1 MIIMIHS
8 KNPKNSEV
16 NAYVYIKEELEN
28 LGWIVR
34 NPARSDYGE
43 VYQQNECLS
52 NSYLKKYLKRLMPE
66 AVVKLDEDN
75 YWIIESKRDKK
86 QIDVALKEAREYADK
101 INKGKEIKSLIISG
115 IAGNDI
121 DGFIVINQY
130 LAKGKWQT
138 ILFNNKTKNIL
149 LSKEQTKYILN
160 NETINYQTFPDI
172 PEEKF
177 IDVGIEINEILH
189 SNGIN
194 KNKRAR
200 FLSGLVLALLT
211 NSEIDM
217 REEDTTTLVMNI
229 NNLIEKKLR
238 EVKKQNFFDFI
249 KLEVPPVEENHIK
262 YRTAIKETKK
272 QLDTLDIANAMAS
285 GNDILGKFYETFLKY
300 GNGVKEIG
308 IVLTPRHLTKFV
320 VEVLD
325 VTHNDFVLDPACGTG
340 GFLVSAFDY
349 VRNKSNKTQLDKFKN
364 YNIFGIEQEDEVVAL
379 ALVNMIFRGD
389 GRNNMSSGNCF
400 YKQISKTNTDGIT
413 TGKYTLNKKKIL
425 ENNNPLITK
434 VLMNP
439 PFAIKEK
446 ETEFIDYG
454 LSQME
459 DGGILFAVIPVSVM
473 IKKPYQK
480 WRKNLLKY
488 NTLISVLTFPD
499 DLFYPVGVH
508 TVGIFLKK
516 GVSHNYAK
524 NVYFAKVDEDGFT
537 KRKGVMIFNKNKR
550 NKLEEIKDELKSFI
564 SNQNLSFQSIP
575 EFKITTKIDE
585 NDEELELI
593 PEAYLETD
601 FSTLNKKDFEKE
613 IKEHILFKELNFGD
627 N

>member
-1 MIIMIHS
+1 MSHIN
-8 KNPKNSEV
+8 KPKDSEV
-16 NAYVYIKEELEN
+16 NAYIYIKEELEN

-34 NPARSDYGE
+34 NPARVDYGE
-43 VYQQNECLS
+43 VYQQNECL
-52 NSYLKKYLKRLMPE
+52 NNKYLKKYLKRLMPE

-75 YWIIESKRDKK
+75 FWIIESKRDKK
-86 QIDVALKEAREYADK
+86 EIDVALKEAKEYANK
-101 INKGKEIKSLIISG
+101 INKGNEIKSLIISG
-115 IAGNDI
+115 IAGNDT
-121 DGFIVINQY
+121 DGFTVVNQY
-130 LAKGKWQT
+130 LNNGNWET

-149 LSKEQTKYILN
+149 LSKEQARHILDN
-160 NETINYQTFPDI
+160 KTINYQEFPDI
-172 PEEKF
+172 PEKKF
-177 IDVGIEINEILH
+177 IEVGIEINEILH
-189 SNGIN
+189 NNGIN

-217 REEDTTTLVMNI
+217 REEDTTTLVMSI

-238 EVKKQNFFDFI
+238 DVKKQNFFNFI
-249 KLEVPPVEENHIK
+249 KLEIPPVEENHIK

-300 GNGVKEIG
+300 GNGAKEIG
-308 IVLTPRHLTKFV
+308 IVLTPRHITKFA
-320 VEVLD
+320 VEVLN

-349 VRNKSNKTQLDKFKN
+349 VRNNSNKTQVDNFKTN
-364 YNIFGIEQEDEVVAL
+364 NIFGIEQEDEVVAL

-400 YKQISKTNTDGIT
+400 YKQILKTKEGNTGEFV
-413 TGKYTLNKKKIL
+413 LNKKKTL
-425 ENNNPLITK
+425 ENPKPLITK

-446 ETEFIDYG
+446 ESEFIDYA

-459 DGGILFAVIPVSVM
+459 DGGTLFAIIPVSVM
-473 IKKPYQK
+473 IKKPFQK
-480 WRKNLLKY
+480 WRKDLLKK
-488 NTLISVLTFPD
+488 NTLISVLTFSE

-508 TVGIFLKK
+508 TVGIFIKK
-516 GVSHNYAK
+516 GIAHNFNK
-524 NVYFAKVDEDGFT
+524 NVYFAKVDEDGFV
-537 KRKGVMIFNKNKR
+537 KKKGVMIHNKDKR
-550 NKLEEIKDELKSFI
+550 NKLTEIKEELKAFI
-564 SNQNLSFQSIP
+564 INQNLSFQNIP
-575 EFKITTKIDE
+575 EFKITTQIDE
-585 NDEELELI
+585 NDDELELI

-601 FSTLNKKDFEKE
+601 FNNLTNDDFERE

-627 N
+627 

>member
-1 MIIMIHS
+1 MTHI
-8 KNPKNSEV
+8 KKPKDSEV
-16 NAYVYIKEELEN
+16 NAYVYIKEELDN
-28 LGWIVR
+28 LGWIVK
-34 NPARSDYGE
+34 NPARTDYGE
-43 VYQQNECLS
+43 VYQQNECL
-52 NSYLKKYLKRLMPE
+52 NNKYLKKYLKRLMPE
-66 AVVKLDEDN
+66 AVIKLDEDN
-75 YWIIESKRDKK
+75 FWIIESKRDKK
-86 QIDVALKEAREYADK
+86 EIDKALKEARIYADK
-101 INKGKEIKSLIISG
+101 INKGNEIKSLIISG
-115 IAGNDI
+115 IAGNDT

-130 LAKGKWQT
+130 LNKNKWET

-149 LSKEQTKYILN
+149 LSKEQARYILD
-160 NETINYQTFPDI
+160 NETINYQDFPDI
-172 PEEKF
+172 PEKKF
-177 IDVGIEINEILH
+177 IEVGIEINEILH
-189 SNGIN
+189 TNGIN

-217 REEDTTTLVMNI
+217 REEDTTTLVKGI

-238 EVKKQNFFDFI
+238 DVKKQNFFNFI
-249 KLEVPPVEENHIK
+249 KLEIPPVEENHIN

-300 GNGVKEIG
+300 GNGAKEIG
-308 IVLTPRHLTKFV
+308 IVLTPRHITKFA

-325 VTHNDFVLDPACGTG
+325 INYRDFILDPACGTG

-349 VRNKSNKTQLDKFKN
+349 VRNTSNKNQVDKFKN

-400 YKQISKTNTDGIT
+400 YKQILKTNIDNTV
-413 TGKYTLNKKKIL
+413 TGKFILNKKKIL
-425 ENNNPLITK
+425 ENEKPLITK

-473 IKKPYQK
+473 IKKPFQK
-480 WRKNLLKY
+480 WRQNLLKH

-508 TVGIFLKK
+508 TIGIFIKK
-516 GVSHNYAK
+516 GSSHDFNK
-524 NVYFAKVDEDGFT
+524 NVYFAKVKEDGFT

-550 NKLEEIKDELKSFI
+550 NKLEEIKEELKSFI
-564 SNQNLSFQSIP
+564 NNQNLNFKSVP
-575 EFKITTKIDE
+575 EFKITSKIDK
-585 NDEELELI
+585 DDKELELI
-593 PEAYLETD
+593 PEAYLDTD
-601 FSTLNKKDFEKE
+601 FSSLTKDDFERE
-613 IKEHILFKELNFGD
+613 IKEHVLFKELNFGE
-627 N
+627 

>member
-1 MIIMIHS
+1 MTHI
-8 KNPKNSEV
+8 KKPKDSEV
-16 NAYVYIKEELEN
+16 NAYVYIKEELDN
-28 LGWIVR
+28 LGWIVK
-34 NPARSDYGE
+34 NPARTDYGE
-43 VYQQNECLS
+43 VYQQNECL
-52 NSYLKKYLKRLMPE
+52 NNKYLKKYLKRLMPE
-66 AVVKLDEDN
+66 AVIKLDEDN
-75 YWIIESKRDKK
+75 FWIIESKRDKK
-86 QIDVALKEAREYADK
+86 EIDKALKEARIYADK
-101 INKGKEIKSLIISG
+101 INKGDDIKSLIISG
-115 IAGNDI
+115 IAGNDT

-130 LAKGKWQT
+130 LNKNKWET

-149 LSKEQTKYILN
+149 LSKEQARYILDN
-160 NETINYQTFPDI
+160 KTINYQDFPDI
-172 PEEKF
+172 PEKKF
-177 IDVGIEINEILH
+177 IEVGIEINEILH
-189 SNGIN
+189 TNGIN

-217 REEDTTTLVMNI
+217 REEDTTTLVKGI

-238 EVKKQNFFDFI
+238 DVKKQNFFNFI
-249 KLEVPPVEENHIK
+249 KLEIPPVEENHIK

-300 GNGVKEIG
+300 GNGAKEIG
-308 IVLTPRHLTKFV
+308 IVLTPRHITKFA

-325 VTHNDFVLDPACGTG
+325 VNYRDFILDPACGTG

-349 VRNKSNKTQLDKFKN
+349 VRNTSNKDQIDKFKN

-379 ALVNMIFRGD
+379 ALVNMIFRGE

-400 YKQISKTNTDGIT
+400 YKQILKTNIDNTVT
-413 TGKYTLNKKKIL
+413 RKFVLNKKKIL
-425 ENNNPLITK
+425 ENEKPLITK

-473 IKKPYQK
+473 IKKPFQK
-480 WRKNLLKY
+480 WRQNLLKN

-508 TVGIFLKK
+508 TIGIFIKK
-516 GVSHNYAK
+516 GVSHDFNK
-524 NVYFAKVDEDGFT
+524 NVYFAKVKEDGFT
-537 KRKGVMIFNKNKR
+537 KRKGVMIFNKNRR
-550 NKLEEIKDELKSFI
+550 NKLEEIKEELKSFI
-564 SNQNLSFQSIP
+564 NNQNLNFKSVP
-575 EFKITTKIDE
+575 EFKITSKIDK
-585 NDEELELI
+585 DDKELELI
-593 PEAYLETD
+593 PEAYLDTD
-601 FSTLNKKDFEKE
+601 FSSLTKDDFERE
-613 IKEHILFKELNFGD
+613 IKEHVLFKELNFGE
-627 N
+627 

>member
-1 MIIMIHS
+1 MTHI
-8 KNPKNSEV
+8 KKPKDSEV
-16 NAYVYIKEELEN
+16 NAYVYIKEELDN
-28 LGWIVR
+28 LGWIVK
-34 NPARSDYGE
+34 NPARTDYGE
-43 VYQQNECLS
+43 VYQQNECL
-52 NSYLKKYLKRLMPE
+52 NNKYLKKYLKRLMPE
-66 AVVKLDEDN
+66 AVIKLDEDN
-75 YWIIESKRDKK
+75 FWIIESKRDKK
-86 QIDVALKEAREYADK
+86 EIDKALKEARIYADK
-101 INKGKEIKSLIISG
+101 INKGDDIKSLIISG
-115 IAGNDI
+115 IAGNDT

-130 LAKGKWQT
+130 LNKNKWET

-149 LSKEQTKYILN
+149 LSKEQARYILDN
-160 NETINYQTFPDI
+160 KTINYQDFPDI
-172 PEEKF
+172 PEKKF
-177 IDVGIEINEILH
+177 IEVGIEINEILH
-189 SNGIN
+189 TNGIN

-217 REEDTTTLVMNI
+217 REEDTTTLVKGI

-238 EVKKQNFFDFI
+238 DVKKQNFFNFI
-249 KLEVPPVEENHIK
+249 KLEIPPVEENHIK

-300 GNGVKEIG
+300 GNGAKEIG
-308 IVLTPRHLTKFV
+308 IVLTPRHITKFA

-325 VTHNDFVLDPACGTG
+325 VNYRDFILDPACGTG

-349 VRNKSNKTQLDKFKN
+349 VRNTSNKDQIDKFKN

-400 YKQISKTNTDGIT
+400 YKQILKTNIDNTV
-413 TGKYTLNKKKIL
+413 TGKFVLNKKKIL
-425 ENNNPLITK
+425 ENEKPLITK

-473 IKKPYQK
+473 IKKPFQK
-480 WRKNLLKY
+480 WRQNLLKN

-508 TVGIFLKK
+508 TIGIFIKK
-516 GVSHNYAK
+516 GVSHDFNK
-524 NVYFAKVDEDGFT
+524 NVYFAKVKEDGFT
-537 KRKGVMIFNKNKR
+537 KRKGVMIFNKNRR
-550 NKLEEIKDELKSFI
+550 NKLEEIKEELKSFI
-564 SNQNLSFQSIP
+564 NNQNLNFKSVP
-575 EFKITTKIDE
+575 EFKITSKIDK
-585 NDEELELI
+585 DDKELELI
-593 PEAYLETD
+593 PEAYLDTD
-601 FSTLNKKDFEKE
+601 FSSLTKDDFERE
-613 IKEHILFKELNFGD
+613 IKEHVLFKELNFGE
-627 N
+627 

>member
-1 MIIMIHS
+1 MTHI
-8 KNPKNSEV
+8 KKPKDSEV
-16 NAYVYIKEELEN
+16 NAYVYIKEELDN
-28 LGWIVR
+28 LGWIVK
-34 NPARSDYGE
+34 NPARTDYGE
-43 VYQQNECLS
+43 VYQQNECL
-52 NSYLKKYLKRLMPE
+52 NNKYLKKYLKRLMPE
-66 AVVKLDEDN
+66 AVIKLDEDN
-75 YWIIESKRDKK
+75 FWIIESKRDKK
-86 QIDVALKEAREYADK
+86 EIDKALKEARIYADK
-101 INKGKEIKSLIISG
+101 INKGDDIKSLIISG
-115 IAGNDI
+115 IAGNDT

-130 LAKGKWQT
+130 LNKNKWET

-149 LSKEQTKYILN
+149 LSKEQARYILDN
-160 NETINYQTFPDI
+160 KTINYQDFPDI
-172 PEEKF
+172 PEKKF
-177 IDVGIEINEILH
+177 IEVGIEINEILH
-189 SNGIN
+189 TNGIN

-217 REEDTTTLVMNI
+217 REEDTTTLVKGI

-238 EVKKQNFFDFI
+238 DVKKQNFFNFI
-249 KLEVPPVEENHIK
+249 KLEIPPVEENHIK

-300 GNGVKEIG
+300 GNGAKEIG
-308 IVLTPRHLTKFV
+308 IVLTPRHITKFA

-325 VTHNDFVLDPACGTG
+325 VNYRDFILDPACGTG

-349 VRNKSNKTQLDKFKN
+349 VRNTSNKDQIDKFKN

-379 ALVNMIFRGD
+379 ALVNMIFRGE

-400 YKQISKTNTDGIT
+400 YKQILKTNIDNTV
-413 TGKYTLNKKKIL
+413 TGKFVLNKKKIL
-425 ENNNPLITK
+425 ENEKPLITK

-473 IKKPYQK
+473 IKKPFQK
-480 WRKNLLKY
+480 WRQNLLKN

-508 TVGIFLKK
+508 TIGIFIKK
-516 GVSHNYAK
+516 GVSHDFNK
-524 NVYFAKVDEDGFT
+524 NVYFAKVKEDGFT
-537 KRKGVMIFNKNKR
+537 KRKGVMIFNKNRR
-550 NKLEEIKDELKSFI
+550 NKLEEIKEELKSFI
-564 SNQNLSFQSIP
+564 NNQNLNFKSVP
-575 EFKITTKIDE
+575 EFKITSKIDK
-585 NDEELELI
+585 DDKELELI
-593 PEAYLETD
+593 PEAYLDTD
-601 FSTLNKKDFEKE
+601 FSSLTKDDFERE
-613 IKEHILFKELNFGD
+613 IKEHVLFKELNFGE
-627 N
+627 